1 MQDIEEVVNMA
12 VTEAIQQKLH
22 KCVEDR
28 LNANFFIARAEQ
40 NAIVKEILDYSEYT
54 ICQYLSY
61 SQQLLL
67 VLVVNQY
74 LAVKDALKL
83 GHPVIQ
89 VVQNVE

>member
-1 MQDIEEVVNMA
+1 MQI
-12 VTEAIQQKLH
+12 
-22 KCVEDR
+22 
-28 LNANFFIARAEQ
+28 FFIARAEQ
-40 NAIVKEILDYSEYT
+40 NAIVKEILDCSECT

-61 SQQLLL
+61 SQRLLC

-89 VVQNVE
+89 VVQNVK

>member
-1 MQDIEEVVNMA
+1 MQDIKEVVNMA

-40 NAIVKEILDYSEYT
+40 NAIVKEILDYSECT

-61 SQQLLL
+61 SQRLL
-67 VLVVNQY
+67 
-74 LAVKDALKL
+74 
-83 GHPVIQ
+83 
-89 VVQNVE
+89 